1 MWRSSYLFLKKP
13 IALVIFGGGGG
24 PDLVTPP
31 LSMDSEIKKIDIN
44 DRYSKKY
51 GCSLAAS

>member
-1 MWRSSYLFLKKP
+1 MEVLILIPKETYSTCNFQ
-13 IALVIFGGGGG
+13 GGG

-44 DRYSKKY
+44 DRYSKIY